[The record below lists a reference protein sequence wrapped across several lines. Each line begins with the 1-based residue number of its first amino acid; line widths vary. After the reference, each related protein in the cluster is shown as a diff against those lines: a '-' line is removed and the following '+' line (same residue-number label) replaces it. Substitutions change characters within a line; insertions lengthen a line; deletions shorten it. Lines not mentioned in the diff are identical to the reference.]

1 MPSRPHSIR
10 MLLEGALV
18 AEGRKPRVGIEIE
31 SVAAILD
38 LVQTQGLHGVLTLNG
53 VRSHGPEEAFQV
65 RPLAPEHGGRL
76 VTTQWIATSA
86 QRPSGALL
94 AQSAALLR
102 ELMLEHW
109 SVPGEPVAG

>member
-1 MPSRPHSIR
+1 

-18 AEGRKPRVGIEIE
+18 AEGRKPHVGIEIE
-31 SVAAILD
+31 SVPAILD

-53 VRSHGPEEAFQV
+53 VRSHGHEQAFHA
-65 RPLAPEHGGRL
+65 RPLAPEHGRERL

-86 QRPSGALL
+86 QRPRGPLIE
-94 AQSAALLR
+94 QSTALLR

-109 SVPGEPVAG
+109 SVPGPG